1 MAAGNESRRFVRF
14 WWVIAFL
21 AGVTAGAF
29 CVTFAGVPDMI
40 WAIMGFGLPIA
51 AVIGV
56 LEWFGDNRFARPRQ
70 TRGGWRRPMR
80 MSPPPQKPPRKPKPS
95 SRRGQLHAIDGRKA
109 ADPPS
114 SGAS

>member
-1 MAAGNESRRFVRF
+1 MAAGSGSRRFVRF

-21 AGVTAGAF
+21 VGVAVGAV
-29 CVTFAGVPDMI
+29 CVTFAGIPDTI
-40 WAIMGFGLPIA
+40 WAVLGFGVPVA
-51 AVIGV
+51 AVIGA
-56 LEWFGDNRFARPRQ
+56 LEWFGDSRVSLPRPAHGR
-70 TRGGWRRPMR
+70 WRRPMR
-80 MSPPPQKPPRKPKPS
+80 MAPHPQKPPRRPKPS